1 MSILS
6 VYFLLFLFLL
16 SILYH
21 LTPNR
26 FKPLILLLGN
36 VYFYLQFGIKYAVF
50 LAASILS
57 VFAGALFI
65 QRCQKSSAKKCI
77 CGAVLLINLLFLFH
91 VKFTPYLVGMAQ
103 KFVNFD
109 ASSLLQTVIIP
120 VGVAFYTLQ
129 LCGYLI
135 DVYRGKY
142 PAEKNLLKFSAFST
156 FFPLM
161 LQGPISRYEQLAHQ
175 LYSTEKRTDIYRN
188 YTYGAQLM
196 LWGFFKK
203 LVIADRV
210 ALFVNEIFDNYT
222 SYSGMTVVFAALF
235 YTIQIYTDFSG
246 CVDICRGAAQLFCID
261 IIDNFKQPYFAV
273 STQDFW
279 RRWHISL
286 SSWFRDYLYIP
297 LGGNRKG
304 IFRKYANLLIVFFVS
319 GLWHGAGIHYIVWGL
334 MQGVFQIVGAITL
347 PAKEKICTRLKIDRN
362 TGLPL
367 LLQQIT
373 TFFLINLSWLV
384 FRANGTIAAAQM
396 LKSIFTFSALPKP
409 LPAITYL
416 DLIILG
422 ISLLLL
428 FSVSYYKEKG
438 LHLRDEISKQLLP
451 IRWSIFLLLFAA
463 ILLFGIYGPGY
474 SDAAFIY
481 MNF

>member
-1 MSILS
+1 M
-6 VYFLLFLFLL
+6 
-16 SILYH
+16 
-21 LTPNR
+21 
-26 FKPLILLLGN
+26 
-36 VYFYLQFGIKYAVF
+36 
-50 LAASILS
+50 
-57 VFAGALFI
+57 
-65 QRCQKSSAKKCI
+65 
-77 CGAVLLINLLFLFH
+77 
-91 VKFTPYLVGMAQ
+91 
-103 KFVNFD
+103 
-109 ASSLLQTVIIP
+109 
-120 VGVAFYTLQ
+120 
-129 LCGYLI
+129 
-135 DVYRGKY
+135 
-142 PAEKNLLKFSAFST
+142 
-156 FFPLM
+156 
-161 LQGPISRYEQLAHQ
+161 
-175 LYSTEKRTDIYRN
+175 
-188 YTYGAQLM
+188 
-196 LWGFFKK
+196 
-203 LVIADRV
+203 
-210 ALFVNEIFDNYT
+210 
-222 SYSGMTVVFAALF
+222 
-235 YTIQIYTDFSG
+235 
-246 CVDICRGAAQLFCID
+246 
-261 IIDNFKQPYFAV
+261 
-273 STQDFW
+273 
-279 RRWHISL
+279 
-286 SSWFRDYLYIP
+286 
-297 LGGNRKG
+297 
-304 IFRKYANLLIVFFVS
+304 FFVS

-367 LLQQIT
+367 LLQHIT

-438 LHLRDEISKQLLP
+438 LHLRDEIAKQLLP